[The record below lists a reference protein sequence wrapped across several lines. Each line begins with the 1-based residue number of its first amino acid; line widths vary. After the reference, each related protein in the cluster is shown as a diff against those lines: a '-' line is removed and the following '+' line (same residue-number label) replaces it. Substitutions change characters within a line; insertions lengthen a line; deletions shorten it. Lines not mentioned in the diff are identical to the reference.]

1 MGEIAGDGEFMR
13 LGDTVLLNRFLS
25 KKELLG
31 TGFELMD
38 QGSGPIGKLLAAIL
52 FVETE
57 ACLMRGSWETR
68 G

>member
-31 TGFELMD
+31 TGFELME
-38 QGSGPIGKLLAAIL
+38 QGSGPIVKLSAAIL

-57 ACLMRGSWETR
+57 ACLLGGSWETW

>member
-1 MGEIAGDGEFMR
+1 MGKVAGDGEFMR
-13 LGDTVLLNRFLS
+13 LGDTEVLNRNLS

-31 TGFELMD
+31 TGFELID
-38 QGSGPIGKLLAAIL
+38 QGSGPIVKLSAPVF

-57 ACLMRGSWETR
+57 ACLMRGSWETW

>member
-1 MGEIAGDGEFMR
+1 MR
-13 LGDTVLLNRFLS
+13 LGDTVVLNRLLS

-31 TGFELMD
+31 AGFELMN
-38 QGSGPIGKLLAAIL
+38 QGFGPRGKLSAPIF

-57 ACLMRGSWETR
+57 ACLMRGSWETW

>member
-1 MGEIAGDGEFMR
+1 MGEVAGDGEFMR
-13 LGDTVLLNRFLS
+13 LEGAVVSNRRLS

-38 QGSGPIGKLLAAIL
+38 EGSGPIGKLSAAIL

-57 ACLMRGSWETR
+57 ACLTGGSWETR

>member
-1 MGEIAGDGEFMR
+1 MGEVAGDGEFMR
-13 LGDTVLLNRFLS
+13 LGDTEALNRNLS

-31 TGFELMD
+31 TGFELID
-38 QGSGPIGKLLAAIL
+38 QGSGPIVKLSAPVF

-57 ACLMRGSWETR
+57 ACLMRGSRETW